1 VETKEAQ
8 AEELPVLN
16 DCVGDR
22 VAVTVE
28 TEAEGLRVA
37 VTVMMETIGEAL
49 RVAVTVFWK
58 VLTVGQALLVKTGNN
73 AVVVLID
80 VLVSLWV
87 SVRVT
92 VAVEMLVETL
102 VTVSAGAVEMLV
114 ETTVVT
120 ILGSG

>member
-1 VETKEAQ
+1 VTVKTTVEVET
-8 AEELPVLN
+8 
-16 DCVGDR
+16 
-22 VAVTVE
+22 
-28 TEAEGLRVA
+28 LRVA
-37 VTVMMETIGEAL
+37 VTVL
-49 RVAVTVFWK
+49 WK

-102 VTVSAGAVEMLV
+102 VKTLVTVSAGAVEMLV